1 MIVFFSPLA
10 EYLPTIV
17 PRGIWWSNAG
27 DRSSSPLKSADRIS
41 SSGASAAFRNSA
53 ITNIV
58 PRIGPTPEVSS
69 APPVACTMIQQE
81 SVPSAVAANDG
92 HSGVPA
98 LILPLSVA
106 SEDLNALPF
115 DFRVIASD
123 TS

>member
-1 MIVFFSPLA
+1 MIEFFSPLA

-17 PRGIWWSNAG
+17 PRGICWKNAG
-27 DRSSSPLKSADRIS
+27 DRSSWPVKSADRIS

-81 SVPSAVAANDG
+81 SAPSAVVTHEG
-92 HSGVPA
+92 HSGVPD

-106 SEDLNALPF
+106 SEDLNPLPF
-115 DFRVIASD
+115 DFRLIASD